1 MMPVITA
8 YTAVNCLGAGVDAIA
23 GALKAGRTG
32 LRPCD
37 MAGVTFETY
46 VGAAAGVESETVGD
60 GLERFDC
67 RNNRLAQMALRQDG
81 FAARVADCVA
91 RRGASRVG
99 IVLGTSTS
107 GIAESER
114 AFAARAGP
122 DDPLPDWFDYA
133 ATHDLHATTAF
144 AALMLGVE
152 GPQFTVSTACSSS
165 AKVFADARQLI
176 ACGLCDAVVVGGADS
191 LCLLTL
197 YGFRS
202 LELTDT
208 EICRPNDVSRAGM
221 SIGEGAGFALLERP
235 DGAADALAILEG
247 AGESSD
253 AWHMSTPHPEG
264 KGAFL
269 SMQAALRGAGKT
281 AAAVDYINLHGTG
294 SRSNDIVEAK
304 AIMRLFGADTPC
316 SSTKGLTGHTLGAAG
331 IVEAVISLLCIRDGF
346 MPGNLNLR
354 RRDPEIATNILPGT
368 AERPVRRVL
377 SNSFGFGGNN
387 CSLLFGAAR

>member
-1 MMPVITA
+1 MKPVVTA

-23 GALKAGRTG
+23 AALKAGKTG

-37 MAGVTFETY
+37 MEGVAFETY
-46 VGAAAGVESETVGD
+46 IGAAAGVESEKIGD
-60 GLERFDC
+60 GLDRFDC

-114 AFAARAGP
+114 AFAERAGP
-122 DDPLPDWFDYA
+122 GSPLPDWFVYA
-133 ATHDLHATTAF
+133 TTHDPHATTAF
-144 AALMLGVE
+144 AVAMLGVE
-152 GPQFTVSTACSSS
+152 GPQFTISTACSSS

-176 ACGLCDAVVVGGADS
+176 ACGLCDAVVVGGVDS

-197 YGFRS
+197 HGFRS

-208 EICRPNDVSRAGM
+208 DICRPNDAGRAGM
-221 SIGEGAGFALLERP
+221 SIGEGAGFALLETAA
-235 DGAADALAILEG
+235 GAPEALAVLEG

-264 KGAFL
+264 EGAFL
-269 SMQAALRGAGKT
+269 SMQAALRGAGAT
-281 AAAVDYINLHGTG
+281 PAEVDYINLHGTG
-294 SRSNDIVEAK
+294 SRSNDAVEAK

-316 SSTKGLTGHTLGAAG
+316 SSTKGATGHALGAAG

-354 RRDPEIATNILPGT
+354 RRDPEIGT
-368 AERPVRRVL
+368 AILSETMERPVRSVL

-387 CSLLFGAAR
+387 CSLLFGAAG